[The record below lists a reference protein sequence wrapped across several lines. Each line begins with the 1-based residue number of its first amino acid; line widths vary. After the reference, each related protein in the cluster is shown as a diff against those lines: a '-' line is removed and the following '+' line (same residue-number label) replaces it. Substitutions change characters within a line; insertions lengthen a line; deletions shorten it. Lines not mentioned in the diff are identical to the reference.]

1 MWHLDRGIDSDD
13 PQGVGRHLGYEQD
26 SKKTNSCYFCLLS
39 GLRHVAGQ

>member
-26 SKKTNSCYFCLLS
+26 SKNKQLLFLS
-39 GLRHVAGQ
+39 S